1 MVSVG
6 KLKAVQARYYLDQV
20 ESHPGPAHAVASGA
34 EDYYVGGTEA
44 AGVWTGR
51 GAVELGLSGVV
62 GAEEL
67 ERTLAGQ
74 APATGAELR
83 RSGSVA
89 GFDVT
94 FSAPKSASVLFGIGD
109 AAMQSAIREAHQH
122 AVADA
127 FRYFD
132 DAVSIARRG
141 AGGHRRI
148 AARGVTGA
156 AFLHRTSR
164 AGDPQ
169 LHTHVVV
176 ANLIQGSDDQWGALD
191 GRLVYAHA
199 RTAGYLYQAALR
211 EELTQRLGVRWRP
224 VRNGL
229 AEIDGIPD
237 KALRAFSR
245 RRVEIEESMA
255 RHGSAGPEAARVA
268 ALDTRRAKDRNV
280 RAEQLVP
287 EWRDRASRHG
297 LHEWRI
303 ERICRYGRTVEQPN
317 WGELFSHLAGP
328 DGLTRDRSAF
338 GRRDVIQAL
347 SAAAS
352 DGATVRAIRAAADAF
367 LESPYAIRLLV
378 SRARDVE
385 PTYSTPELLAI
396 ETRILDDAAR
406 LQRSGRGAVAPEVA
420 DAAIDRR
427 PFLADEQRT
436 MVRRLTQDGD
446 GVAVV
451 VGHAG
456 TGKTTA
462 LAAAREAWEES
473 GLPVR
478 GCALARKAARELE
491 QKANLRAT
499 SVAGLLRR
507 RRPLPPGTVLV
518 VDEAGMLGTR
528 DLEKL
533 LGLVGDA
540 DGKLVLAG
548 DPGQLPSIQ
557 AGGGLQALSA
567 RLDPIVLR
575 ENRRQRLA
583 WEREA
588 VEALRAGDESA
599 LELYADQGRLV
610 VGREDREVLP
620 KLVAD
625 WHRYDDPD
633 GAVMIAHRRADVAEL
648 NARARAVMRATGR
661 LGVDELVAAGATFAA
676 GDRVLVKRNDSRCD
690 VRNGDRGVI
699 DHVDRGA
706 GSLHVRIDDR
716 TVVLDARFLGQPT
729 QTGRPALEHGYA
741 ITAYA
746 AQGMTCRHA
755 LVLARDDAYREW
767 IYTTMTR
774 ASEANRLYVVGE
786 RQRGRDRE
794 EFAPAEPA
802 TDGRVLL
809 AAALTR
815 SNADELALDRLLP
828 PREIDRSTGRNL

>member
-6 KLKAVQARYYLDQV
+6 KLKAAQARYYLDQV
-20 ESHPGPAHAVASGA
+20 ESHPSPAHAVASGA

-44 AGVWTGR
+44 AGEWHGR
-51 GAVELGLSGVV
+51 GAAALGLSGTV
-62 GAEEL
+62 GAEQL
-67 ERTLAGQ
+67 QRTLAGQ
-74 APATGAELR
+74 APLTGVELR

-109 AAMQSAIREAHQH
+109 AAMQQAIRGAHQH
-122 AVADA
+122 AVVEA

-132 DAVSIARRG
+132 EAVSVARRG

-148 AARGVTGA
+148 GARGVTGA

-176 ANLIQGSDDQWGALD
+176 ANLIQGSDGQWSALD

-211 EELTQRLGVRWRP
+211 AELTHRLGVRWRP
-224 VRNGL
+224 ARNGM
-229 AEIDGIPD
+229 AEIDGMPE
-237 KALRAFSR
+237 KALRVFSR

-280 RAEQLVP
+280 RPEQLVP
-287 EWRDRASRHG
+287 EWRKRAADHG

-303 ERICRYGRTVEQPN
+303 ERICRSGRTVELPD
-317 WGELFSHLAGP
+317 WDELFSHLAGP
-328 DGLTRDRSAF
+328 DGLTRDQSAF

-347 SAAAS
+347 SAAAG
-352 DGATVRAIRAAADAF
+352 DGATVQAIRAAAHAF
-367 LESPYAIRLLV
+367 LESPHSIRLLG
-378 SRARDVE
+378 SRPRDVE
-385 PTYSTPELLAI
+385 PQYSTPELLAI
-396 ETRILDDAAR
+396 ETRILDDAAQ
-406 LQRSGRGAVAPEVA
+406 LQRSGRGAVAPEIT
-420 DAAIDRR
+420 DSAIARR

-446 GVAVV
+446 GVSVV
-451 VGHAG
+451 IGLAG

-462 LAAAREAWEES
+462 LAAAREAWEQS
-473 GLPVR
+473 DIPVR

-491 QKANLRAT
+491 QKAGLRAT
-499 SVAGLLRR
+499 SVASLLH
-507 RRPLPPGTVLV
+507 RPRALSAGTVLV

-533 LGLVGDA
+533 LGLVEDA
-540 DGKLVLAG
+540 HGKLVLAG
-548 DPGQLPSIQ
+548 DASQLPSIQ
-557 AGGGLQALSA
+557 AGGALQALSA
-567 RLDPIVLR
+567 RLDPIVLQ
-575 ENRRQRLA
+575 ENRRQRHA
-583 WEREA
+583 WERDA
-588 VEALRAGDESA
+588 VEALRVGDQGA
-599 LELYADQGRLV
+599 LERYADKGRLV
-610 VGREDREVLP
+610 VGRDDQEVLP

-625 WHRYDDPD
+625 WHGYDDPD

-648 NARARAVMRATGR
+648 NARARAVMRATGQ
-661 LGVDELVAAGATFAA
+661 LGAEELVAGAAFAA

-699 DHVDRGA
+699 DRVDQGE
-706 GSLHVRIDDR
+706 GSLYVRFDER
-716 TVVLDARFLGQPT
+716 TVVLDARFLSQPT
-729 QTGRPALEHGYA
+729 QSGRPALEHGYA

-802 TDGRVLL
+802 SDGRVLL

-815 SNADELALDRLLP
+815 SNADELALERLLP
-828 PREIDRSTGRNL
+828 PRELDRSDGRTL

>member
-6 KLKAVQARYYLDQV
+6 KLKAAQARYYLDQV
-20 ESHPGPAHAVASGA
+20 ESHPSPAHAVASGA
-34 EDYYVGGTEA
+34 EDYYLGGTEA
-44 AGVWTGR
+44 AGEWHGR
-51 GAVELGLSGVV
+51 GAASLGLRGTVE
-62 GAEEL
+62 AEQL

-74 APATGAELR
+74 APLTGVCLR

-109 AAMQSAIREAHQH
+109 AAMQTTIREAHKR
-122 AVADA
+122 AVAEA
-127 FRYFD
+127 FRYFE

-141 AGGHRRI
+141 AGGRRRI
-148 AARGVTGA
+148 GARGVTGA

-169 LHTHVVV
+169 LHTHVIV
-176 ANLIQGSDDQWGALD
+176 ANLIQGSDGQWTALD

-211 EELTQRLGVRWRP
+211 AELARSLGVRWRP
-224 VRNGL
+224 VRNGM
-229 AEIDGIPD
+229 AEIDGVPE
-237 KALRAFSR
+237 KTLRAFSR
-245 RRVEIEESMA
+245 RRVEIEEAMA
-255 RHGSAGPEAARVA
+255 RHGSAGAEAARVA
-268 ALDTRRAKDRNV
+268 ALDTRHAKDRNV
-280 RAEQLVP
+280 RPEQLVP
-287 EWRDRASRHG
+287 AWRDRAVGHG

-303 ERICRYGRTVEQPN
+303 EHICRYGRTVEQPD
-317 WGELFSHLAGP
+317 WGELFGHLAGP
-328 DGLTRDRSAF
+328 DGLTRDQSAF
-338 GRRDVIQAL
+338 GRRDVILAL
-347 SAAAS
+347 SAAAG
-352 DGATVRAIRAAADAF
+352 DGAPVQVIRAAAAAF
-367 LESPYAIRLLV
+367 LESPRVIRLLG

-385 PTYSTPELLAI
+385 PQYSTPELLAI

-406 LQRSGRGAVAPEVA
+406 LQHAGRGVVVRGFT
-420 DAAIDRR
+420 DSAIDRR

-446 GVAVV
+446 GVAIVI
-451 VGHAG
+451 GLAG

-462 LAAAREAWEES
+462 LAAAREAWEQS
-473 GLPVR
+473 GVPVR
-478 GCALARKAARELE
+478 GCALARRAAHELE
-491 QKANLRAT
+491 QKAGLRAT

-507 RRPLPPGTVLV
+507 PCTLPAGTVLV

-533 LGLVGDA
+533 LNLVGDA
-540 DGKLVLAG
+540 RGKPVLAG
-548 DPGQLPSIQ
+548 DASQLPSIQ
-557 AGGGLQALSA
+557 AGGALQALSA

-588 VEALRAGDESA
+588 VEALRVGDQSA
-599 LELYADQGRLV
+599 LECYADKGRLV
-610 VGREDREVLP
+610 VGRDDEEVLP

-625 WHRYDDPD
+625 WRAYDDPD
-633 GAVMIAHRRADVAEL
+633 GAVMIAHRRTDVAEL
-648 NARARAVMRATGR
+648 NARARAVMRATGQ
-661 LGVDELVAAGATFAA
+661 LGADELVAGGAALAA
-676 GDRVLVKRNDSRCD
+676 SDRVLVKRNDSRCD

-699 DHVDRGA
+699 ERVDQGE
-706 GSLHVRIDDR
+706 GSLHVRVDDR
-716 TVVLDARFLGQPT
+716 TVVLDSRFLAQPT

-794 EFAPAEPA
+794 EFAQAEP
-802 TDGRVLL
+802 TSDGRVLL

-828 PREIDRSTGRNL
+828 PREVERSAGRSL